1 MADKNL
7 VLVSGSIP
15 GANNSYVLIEKQKS
29 NMEISVL
36 NIKGKETGRKVQLSE
51 GVFGIEPNDHAI
63 YLDVKRYMANQRQG
77 THKAKERAEVAFS
90 TRKIKKQKGTGGAR
104 AGSRK
109 SPVFVG
115 GGTIFGPRPRTY
127 DIKVNK
133 KVKDLARKSAL
144 SYKVKESSVSIIED
158 FDLKTPK
165 TKEFIDIIA
174 SLSQSNLKTLFVLP
188 EINMNVVLSSRNL
201 KRSKVITVKDINT
214 YDLLNA
220 DRLILVEGSVSK
232 IEELLNQ

>member
-1 MADKNL
+1 
-7 VLVSGSIP
+7 
-15 GANNSYVLIEKQKS
+15 
-29 NMEISVL
+29 MEISVL

-90 TRKIKKQKGTGGAR
+90 TRKLKKQKGTGGAR
-104 AGSRK
+104 SGSRK

-144 SYKVKESSVSIIED
+144 SYKVKESTLSIVED

-165 TKEFIDIIA
+165 TKEFIEIIA

-188 EINMNVVLSSRNL
+188 EVKANVVLSSRNL
-201 KRSKVITVKDINT
+201 KRSKVVTVADVNT

>member
-1 MADKNL
+1 
-7 VLVSGSIP
+7 
-15 GANNSYVLIEKQKS
+15 
-29 NMEISVL
+29 MEISVL
-36 NIKGKETGRKVQLSE
+36 NIKGKETGRKVQLSD

-144 SYKVKESSVSIIED
+144 SYKVKESTLSIVEN

-165 TKEFIDIIA
+165 TKAFIEIIA

-188 EINMNVVLSSRNL
+188 EVNANVVLSSRNL
-201 KRSKVITVKDINT
+201 KRSKVVTVADVNT

-220 DRLILVEGSVSK
+220 DRLILAEGSVSK
-232 IEELLNQ
+232 IEELLN

>member
-1 MADKNL
+1 
-7 VLVSGSIP
+7 
-15 GANNSYVLIEKQKS
+15 
-29 NMEISVL
+29 MEVAVL

-51 GVFGIEPNDHAI
+51 SVFGLEPNDHAI
-63 YLDVKRYMANQRQG
+63 YLDIKRYMANQRQG

-90 TRKIKKQKGTGGAR
+90 TKKLKKQKGTGGAR

-144 SYKVKESSVSIIED
+144 SYKFKGNSLSVIED
-158 FDLKTPK
+158 FSLAAPK
-165 TKEFIDIIA
+165 TKEFIEIVA
-174 SLSQSNLKTLFVLP
+174 NLSKSNLKTLFVLP
-188 EINMNVVLSSRNL
+188 EVNMNVVLSSRNL
-201 KRSKVITVKDINT
+201 QRSKVVTVSDINT

-220 DRLILVEGSVSK
+220 DKLILVEGSVSK

>member
-1 MADKNL
+1 
-7 VLVSGSIP
+7 
-15 GANNSYVLIEKQKS
+15 
-29 NMEISVL
+29 MEISVL
-36 NIKGKETGRKVQLSE
+36 NIKGKETGRKIQLSE

-144 SYKVKESSVSIIED
+144 SYKVKESTLSIVEN

-165 TKEFIDIIA
+165 TKAFIEIIA

-188 EINMNVVLSSRNL
+188 EVNANVVLSSRNL
-201 KRSKVITVKDINT
+201 KRSKVVTVADVNT

-220 DRLILVEGSVSK
+220 DRLILAEGSVSK
-232 IEELLNQ
+232 IEELLN